1 VSGLAIRV
9 VGAFFALRLLLRS
22 IRQSLSAFASIG
34 FGYDFTW
41 WGSILG
47 SVHFNQV
54 FGDQEV
60 PLPTGGTTRMLSTK
74 QTSVGTGLG
83 SVGLVIGAM
92 VSSDSPRI
100 DKTDPDSEEL
110 LRSLRMSTRRSVVSV
125 QFLAW

>member
-1 VSGLAIRV
+1 MSGLAIRV

-54 FGDQEV
+54 FGEQEV
-60 PLPTGGTTRMLSTK
+60 PLPTGGTMRMLSTN

-83 SVGLVIGAM
+83 AVGLVVGAM
-92 VSSDSPRI
+92 VSLDSARL
-100 DKTDPDSEEL
+100 DQTDPDSDSFSGRL
-110 LRSLRMSTRRSVVSV
+110 LL
-125 QFLAW
+125 